1 MTRRAELEE
10 AYRRTTYK
18 AGFAVRIGDPS
29 PLPVPW
35 AFITAFN
42 PRSHK
47 LTTTENA
54 ERAKTLEAAAGA
66 WTFRRATGVPDDPE
80 IKPEHGVV
88 IEGIDRR
95 DAVELARRFDQ
106 NAIVHGEPGGAA
118 ELVWCFPEVE

>member
-1 MTRRAELEE
+1 MTRRAALEE
-10 AYRRTTYK
+10 GYRRTTYK
-18 AGFAVRIGDPS
+18 AGFEVRIGDPS

-47 LTTTENA
+47 LTATENA
-54 ERAKTLEAAAGA
+54 ERAKALEAAAGA

-88 IEGIDRR
+88 IEGIDRL
-95 DAVELARRFDQ
+95 DAAALARRFDQ
-106 NAIVHGEPGGAA
+106 NAIVYAEPGGQA

>member
-1 MTRRAELEE
+1 MSRRAELED

-18 AGFAVRIGDPS
+18 AGFEVRIGDAS
-29 PLPVPW
+29 PLPVAW
-35 AFITAFN
+35 AFITAYN

-47 LTTTENA
+47 LTSTENA
-54 ERAKTLEAAAGA
+54 EREKALEAAAGA
-66 WTFRRATGVPDDPE
+66 HTFRRATGVPDDPE

-106 NAIVHGEPGGAA
+106 NAIVYAEPGGLA
-118 ELVWCFPEVE
+118 ELVWCFPDLE